1 MLRPTVLTIAGSD
14 SGGGAGIQADLRT
27 VTALGGFG
35 TSVVT
40 CVTAQNLDEVSEV
53 VPIPAAAVRAQLEA
67 VLDGFPVAAIKT
79 GMLYSREIIES
90 VAEAAEAD
98 DFPVLVVDPVMVAA
112 SGARLLDGDAEIA
125 YLERLLPLADMITPN
140 LDEAG
145 ALLARTVDSEKAM
158 AEAAEELGGRFSAAV
173 FLKGGHLPGDPV
185 DFLWTGGDLHCW
197 PAERVRGVSSHGS
210 GCVLSAAIAT
220 RMAHGDS
227 VVAACSAARRFL
239 LDSFHQPLELADGK
253 SLLGV
258 PGRD

>member
-14 SGGGAGIQADLRT
+14 SGGGAGLQADLRT
-27 VTALGGFG
+27 ITALGGFG

-40 CVTAQNLDEVSEV
+40 CVTAQNLEAVSSV
-53 VPIPAAAVRAQLEA
+53 TPIPASAVRAQLAA

-79 GMLYSREIIES
+79 GMLFSREIIET
-90 VAEAAEAD
+90 VAEVTDSAD
-98 DFPVLVVDPVMVAA
+98 CPFLVVDPVMVAA
-112 SGARLLDGDAEIA
+112 NGARLLEDEAEIA

-145 ALLARTVDSEKAM
+145 VLLGRKVDSEKAM
-158 AEAAEELGGRFSAAV
+158 AEAAEELGRMFSTSI

-197 PAERVRGVSSHGS
+197 PAERMREVSSHGS
-210 GCVLSAAIAT
+210 GCILSAAVAT
-220 RMAHGDS
+220 RVAHGDA
-227 VVAACSAARRFL
+227 VVAACSGARRFL
-239 LDSFHQPLELADGK
+239 LDSFQHPLRLADGK
-253 SLLGV
+253 TLLGL

>member
-40 CVTAQNLDEVSEV
+40 CVTAQNLDGVTAV
-53 VPIPAAAVRAQLEA
+53 TPVPVPDVRAQIAA
-67 VLDGFPVAAIKT
+67 VFDGFPVAAVKT
-79 GMLYSREIIES
+79 GMLFSREIIDA
-90 VAEAAEAD
+90 VAEAAD
-98 DFPVLVVDPVMVAA
+98 SGDFPFLLVDPVMAAA
-112 SGARLLDGDAEIA
+112 SGARLLEDDAEIA

-145 ALLARTVDSEKAM
+145 VLVGRPVNTEKAM
-158 AEAAEELGGRFSAAV
+158 AEAAEELGQRFSTSI

-197 PAERVRGVSSHGS
+197 PAERVRGVAGHGS
-210 GCVLSAAIAT
+210 GCVLSAAIVT
-220 RMAHGDS
+220 RVAHGDA
-227 VVAACSAARRFL
+227 VIAACSSARRFL
-239 LDSFHQPLELADGK
+239 LDSFLHPLRLADGK
-253 SLLGV
+253 TLLGV